1 MWNQYYYFDLP
12 TVRVGRARTT
22 KEVLN
27 CLCLMQN
34 WRYKQN
40 KGKLWDVLVVL
51 FFIFPVLNISHC
63 FIYWF
68 FLCCR
73 FPTLESLLKV
83 ILYTCVCTESQAFL
97 FRTPEFCFVS
107 FRISSFVLFRLVYI
121 LIPNPERISSQ
132 LRMEIRWVYG

>member
-1 MWNQYYYFDLP
+1 MWNQYYYFDSL

-22 KEVLN
+22 KGVLN
-27 CLCLMQN
+27 CLRLMQN

-40 KGKLWDVLVVL
+40 KGKLWDVLVVV
-51 FFIFPVLNISHC
+51 FYISSFKYISL

-68 FLCCR
+68 FSCCR

-121 LIPNPERISSQ
+121 LIPNPERISFQ